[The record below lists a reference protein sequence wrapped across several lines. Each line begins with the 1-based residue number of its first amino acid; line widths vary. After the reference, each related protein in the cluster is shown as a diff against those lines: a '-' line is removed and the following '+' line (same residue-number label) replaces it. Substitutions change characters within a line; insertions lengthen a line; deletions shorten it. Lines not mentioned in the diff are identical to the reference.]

1 MEHEIAANDIL
12 HSRGREAILHRY
24 VEVSSKDTLE
34 KLLPFEIRDE
44 VARGLIFKLALVA
57 TARIRNCSGTE
68 LALLAAI
75 PKLL

>member
-12 HSRGREAILHRY
+12 HSSGREAILHRY
-24 VEVSSKDTLE
+24 VEVTGKDTLE
-34 KLLPFEIRDE
+34 KLLGLEVRNE
-44 VARGLIFKLALVA
+44 VASDRIFKLALVV